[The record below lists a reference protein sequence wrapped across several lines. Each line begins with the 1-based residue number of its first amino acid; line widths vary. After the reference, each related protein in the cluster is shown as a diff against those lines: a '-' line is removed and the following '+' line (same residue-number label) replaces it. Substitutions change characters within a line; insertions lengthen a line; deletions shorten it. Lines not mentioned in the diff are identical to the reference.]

1 MEFTKVFEPIQIGKL
16 RVRNRIQVSP
26 AEPFLATRDGLVTDE
41 FIKYTAAMARG
52 GAGIVTVGDSPI
64 TQAYAEQNHYVVNL
78 ADPFV
83 VHGLVQ
89 LTEAIHRYGAIA
101 SIELNL
107 REEYDLGALTVD
119 EIHGIMDDFAT
130 AAERCRKGG
139 FDMVMIHCGHGHV
152 VANFFSPQH
161 NTRTDEYGCQTL
173 ENRCRF
179 ASELIA
185 RVREK
190 IGPDMA
196 IEIRMSGDELTEG
209 GVGVDDA
216 VKIAKFLEP
225 QIDLVNVSAGNL
237 YNLMS
242 LPYMIQSTYVPMA
255 TNVRFAERFKQ
266 ELSIPV
272 STVGSFTME
281 LAEQALSDGKADIV
295 TMIRAFIADPDH
307 VNKAAD
313 GKADEIRPCLRCCI
327 CTGDDPHGCP
337 KPLRCSVNAVAGR
350 EMEFD
355 TIERVPAEESKTV
368 VVIGGGCAGMEA
380 ARRLSQRGHRP
391 ILLEASERLGGMLI
405 PAGDNPL
412 KINTRAY
419 RDWSVRMTER
429 DEGIDLRLGT
439 EATPELVAGLGPDA
453 IIVAVGSDPI
463 VPPIPGIDGPNVV
476 LAEAVDTGEAEC
488 GKRVVIVGAGLTGT
502 ETAVALAQEGHEVK
516 QIDMLTLDVIN
527 AKPGS
532 SLTNVFTLR
541 GMAAQLGIEVL
552 EQRRL
557 TEVRP
562 DGVACVNAEGA
573 EEFLPCDTVVLSLG
587 LHGRR
592 DLAESFRGI
601 VDDRDLRIVGDCN
614 KVGNITSAVR
624 EAFFAAM
631 DI

>member
-1 MEFTKVFEPIQIGKL
+1 MEFKKVFEPIQIGKFK
-16 RVRNRIQVSP
+16 VRNRIQVSP

-41 FIKYTAAMARG
+41 FIKYTVSMARG
-52 GAGIVTVGDSPI
+52 GAGIVTIGDSAV
-64 TQAYAEQNHYVVNL
+64 TQAYAEQNHYAINL

-83 VHGLVQ
+83 AHGLFK
-89 LTEAIHRYGAIA
+89 LTDAIHRYGAIA

-107 REEYDLGALTVD
+107 REEYDLGALTLD
-119 EIHGIMDDFAT
+119 EIHGIQDDFAS
-130 AAERCRKGG
+130 AAERCAKGG

-179 ASELIA
+179 ASELLA
-185 RVREK
+185 KVREK

-209 GVGVDDA
+209 GVGVEDA
-216 VKIAKFLEP
+216 VKIAKYLEP

-242 LPYMIQSTYVPMA
+242 MPYMIQSTYVPMA
-255 TNVRFAERFKQ
+255 TNVRFAERFKA
-266 ELSIPV
+266 ELDIPV

-281 LAEQALSDGKADIV
+281 LAEQALEEGKADVV
-295 TMIRAFIADPDH
+295 TMIRAFIADHDQ

-355 TIERVPAEESKTV
+355 VIEKVAEPKTV
-368 VVIGGGCAGMEA
+368 AVIGGGCAGMEA
-380 ARRLSQRGHRP
+380 ARRLSERGHKP
-391 ILLEASERLGGMLI
+391 ILFEASDRLGGMLI

-419 RDWSVRMTER
+419 REWSVRMTER

-439 EATPELVAGLGPDA
+439 EATPEAIAELAPDA

-488 GKRVVIVGAGLTGT
+488 GKSVVIVGAGLTGT
-502 ETAVALAQEGHEVK
+502 ETAVALAQEGHEVV
-516 QIDMLTLDVIN
+516 QIDMLTLDFIN
-527 AKPGS
+527 SKPGNS
-532 SLTNVFTLR
+532 ATNVFTLR
-541 GMAAQLGIEVL
+541 GMAAQLGIDVL

-562 DGVACVNAEGA
+562 DGVLCVNADGA

-587 LHGRR
+587 LRGRR
-592 DLAESFRGI
+592 ALAESFRGI
-601 VDDRDLRIVGDCN
+601 VRDRDLYIVGDCN

-631 DI
+631 NI

>member
-26 AEPFLATRDGLVTDE
+26 AEPFLTTRDGLVTDE

-64 TQAYAEQNHYVVNL
+64 NQAYAEQNHYVVNL

-107 REEYDLGALTVD
+107 REEYDLGALTVE

-130 AAERCRKGG
+130 AAERCAKGG

-152 VANFFSPQH
+152 VANFLSPQH

-209 GVGVDDA
+209 GVGVEDA

-237 YNLMS
+237 YNLATMG
-242 LPYMIQSTYVPMA
+242 YMIQSTYVPMA
-255 TNVRFAERFKQ
+255 TNVRFAEAFKR

-272 STVGSFTME
+272 STVGSFNME
-281 LAEQALSDGKADIV
+281 LAEQALTDGKADIV

-313 GKADEIRPCLRCCI
+313 GKADEIRPCLRCCV

-355 TIERVPAEESKTV
+355 VIEKVPAEAAKKV

-380 ARRLSQRGHRP
+380 ARRLAQRGHKP
-391 ILLEASERLGGMLI
+391 ILLEASDRLGGMLI

-412 KINTRAY
+412 KTNTRAY
-419 RDWSVRMTER
+419 RDWSIRMTER
-429 DEGIDLRLGT
+429 DAGIDVRLGT
-439 EATPELVAGLGPDA
+439 EATPELVASLDPDA

-476 LAEAVDTGEAEC
+476 LAEDVDTGEAEC
-488 GKRVVIVGAGLTGT
+488 GHRVVIVGAGLTGT

-516 QIDMLTLDVIN
+516 QVDMLTLDTIN
-527 AKPGS
+527 FKPGS
-532 SLTNVFTLR
+532 SIINVFMLR
-541 GMAAQLGIEVL
+541 GMAAELGIEVL

-557 TEVRP
+557 SEVRT

-573 EEFLPCDTVVLSLG
+573 EEFLSCDTVVLSLG
-587 LHGRR
+587 LRGRR
-592 DLAESFRGI
+592 ALAESFRGI
-601 VDDRDLRIVGDCN
+601 VADRNLHIVGDCN
-614 KVGNITSAVR
+614 KVGNIMSAVR